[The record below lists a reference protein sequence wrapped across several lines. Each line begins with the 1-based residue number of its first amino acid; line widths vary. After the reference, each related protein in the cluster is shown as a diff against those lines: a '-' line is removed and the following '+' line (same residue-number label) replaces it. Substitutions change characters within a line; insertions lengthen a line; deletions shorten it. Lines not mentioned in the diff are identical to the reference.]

1 MSIEENTYKRRLYIG
16 LDLLRFENICYFELI
31 KQFINIYSIK
41 KKPVIYGNEE
51 GLCAYLSI
59 GLQLDLSVF
68 LYESIKH
75 MNMIFPKEFDAFISA
90 PEFKNLEKVRNNVH
104 TFFKKG
110 NFAKKAEEIIEN
122 NLVEY
127 KLKKHDIFFILRN
140 DISLAFEILNHKR
153 QLVGSD
159 YFVQHCLFECNGEQ
173 WSGKDYMNYANYLS
187 ANIKKI
193 AETTDESVYQLKP
206 LFINKVQPQIELFDY
221 KSDNLF
227 LESELSN
234 VSTFRIMLILFQIS
248 YGVMLV
254 EKVLAL
260 KSYDSDDL
268 WICFFTK
275 LLSIKY
281 DESIDNLC
289 SMLKYASKD
298 DKTVLKSNLSA
309 FNFDINHLAAR
320 DFARNLRNTIHYQN
334 IHYYPQ
340 FLSEKTIRDY
350 IITIY
355 LSNSN
360 VETIEEFKDK
370 AQKMFDEMKILQAV
384 IRKVMNVDKKY
395 RY

>member
-1 MSIEENTYKRRLYIG
+1 
-16 LDLLRFENICYFELI
+16 
-31 KQFINIYSIK
+31 
-41 KKPVIYGNEE
+41 
-51 GLCAYLSI
+51 
-59 GLQLDLSVF
+59 
-68 LYESIKH
+68 
-75 MNMIFPKEFDAFISA
+75 
-90 PEFKNLEKVRNNVH
+90 
-104 TFFKKG
+104 
-110 NFAKKAEEIIEN
+110 
-122 NLVEY
+122 
-127 KLKKHDIFFILRN
+127 
-140 DISLAFEILNHKR
+140 
-153 QLVGSD
+153 
-159 YFVQHCLFECNGEQ
+159 
-173 WSGKDYMNYANYLS
+173 
-187 ANIKKI
+187 
-193 AETTDESVYQLKP
+193 
-206 LFINKVQPQIELFDY
+206 
-221 KSDNLF
+221 
-227 LESELSN
+227 
-234 VSTFRIMLILFQIS
+234 MLILFQIS

>member
-1 MSIEENTYKRRLYIG
+1 MSIEENTYERRLYIG

-41 KKPVIYGNEE
+41 KKPVIYGNKE

-187 ANIKKI
+187 ANIKKLLK
-193 AETTDESVYQLKP
+193 QLMNQ
-206 LFINKVQPQIELFDY
+206 FIN
-221 KSDNLF
+221 
-227 LESELSN
+227 
-234 VSTFRIMLILFQIS
+234 
-248 YGVMLV
+248 
-254 EKVLAL
+254 
-260 KSYDSDDL
+260 
-268 WICFFTK
+268 
-275 LLSIKY
+275 
-281 DESIDNLC
+281 
-289 SMLKYASKD
+289 
-298 DKTVLKSNLSA
+298 SNLY
-309 FNFDINHLAAR
+309 LLTKY
-320 DFARNLRNTIHYQN
+320 NLKLNYLIT
-334 IHYYPQ
+334 
-340 FLSEKTIRDY
+340 KV
-350 IITIY
+350 TIY
-355 LSNSN
+355 S
-360 VETIEEFKDK
+360 
-370 AQKMFDEMKILQAV
+370 
-384 IRKVMNVDKKY
+384 
-395 RY
+395 